1 MKADRH
7 RKEEGFAATDQNKA
21 DRAAFMHACVCECA
35 SLLPWHA
42 VSTEPSRNLTSNAS
56 ARLAAE

>member
-21 DRAAFMHACVCECA
+21 DRAACMYACLCVGVREV
-35 SLLPWHA
+35 SA
-42 VSTEPSRNLTSNAS
+42 VACREHR
-56 ARLAAE
+56 AEQKPNEQCQR